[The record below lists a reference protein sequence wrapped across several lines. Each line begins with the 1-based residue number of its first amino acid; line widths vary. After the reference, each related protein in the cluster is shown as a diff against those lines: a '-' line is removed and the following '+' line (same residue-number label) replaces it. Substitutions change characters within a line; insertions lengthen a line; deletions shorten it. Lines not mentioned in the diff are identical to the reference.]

1 MAGLGFHS
9 QENWF
14 VARLNESDSAGKPA
28 ICPKD
33 PFKPHVAQTQCG
45 DGGGEPLEGPVI
57 V

>member
-33 PFKPHVAQTQCG
+33 RFKPPCG
-45 DGGGEPLEGPVI
+45 SDSVWRRRGRTP
-57 V
+57 